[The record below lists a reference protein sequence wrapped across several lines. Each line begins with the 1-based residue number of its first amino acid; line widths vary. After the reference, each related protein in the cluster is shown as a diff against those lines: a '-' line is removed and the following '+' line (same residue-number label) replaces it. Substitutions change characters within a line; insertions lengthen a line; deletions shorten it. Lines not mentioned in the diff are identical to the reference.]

1 MFGFPHLQVAFLVQQ
16 QVLRLHV
23 PITRFLVIFHF
34 CFALSLSLSLP
45 PVDDGE
51 GVKIL
56 KGGHN
61 LSGVEEGGGV
71 GELPRAEQDHE
82 GLTSK
87 WQKE

>member
-1 MFGFPHLQVAFLVQQ
+1 MSLLQHFLLSFTF
-16 QVLRLHV
+16 VLH
-23 PITRFLVIFHF
+23 
-34 CFALSLSLSLP
+34 SLSLSLP

-71 GELPRAEQDHE
+71 RELPRAEQDH
-82 GLTSK
+82 
-87 WQKE
+87 

>member
-1 MFGFPHLQVAFLVQQ
+1 MSLLQHSLLSFTF
-16 QVLRLHV
+16 VLR
-23 PITRFLVIFHF
+23 
-34 CFALSLSLSLP
+34 SLP

-71 GELPRAEQDHE
+71 RELPRAEQQHE
-82 GLTSK
+82 GSTSK
-87 WQKE
+87 RQRGCDV

>member
-1 MFGFPHLQVAFLVQQ
+1 MSL
-16 QVLRLHV
+16 LHH
-23 PITRFLVIFHF
+23 FFNF
-34 CFALSLSLSLP
+34 CFALSLSLP

-61 LSGVEEGGGV
+61 LGCVEKGGRV
-71 GELPRAEQDHE
+71 RELPRAEQDHE

-87 WQKE
+87 GTRL

>member
-1 MFGFPHLQVAFLVQQ
+1 MSLLK
-16 QVLRLHV
+16 
-23 PITRFLVIFHF
+23 HF
-34 CFALSLSLSLP
+34 FYFYYALSLSLSLP

-71 GELPRAEQDHE
+71 GELPRAEQHHE
-82 GLTSK
+82 GSTSK
-87 WQKE
+87 RQR

>member
-1 MFGFPHLQVAFLVQQ
+1 MAFLVQQ

-23 PITRFLVIFHF
+23 PITTFLVIFYF
-34 CFALSLSLSLP
+34 YFALSLSLP

-61 LSGVEEGGGV
+61 LGGVEEGGGV
-71 GELPRAEQDHE
+71 RELPRAEQDH
-82 GLTSK
+82 
-87 WQKE
+87 